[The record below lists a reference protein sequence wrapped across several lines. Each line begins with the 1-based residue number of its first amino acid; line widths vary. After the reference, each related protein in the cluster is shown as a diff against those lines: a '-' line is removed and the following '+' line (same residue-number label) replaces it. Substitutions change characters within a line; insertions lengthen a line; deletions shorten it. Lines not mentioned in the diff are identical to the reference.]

1 MINCL
6 ISDCEGRHT
15 THVPAGG
22 AAKRFILF
30 NNKSKTNVAFLR
42 CLPAWGPRARAGQ
55 WHLARTRSPARRREQ
70 VPDMPSWHF
79 RAGIRVGVVVVGV
92 LEQKEGEKE

>member
-6 ISDCEGRHT
+6 ISDCAGRHT

-30 NNKSKTNVAFLR
+30 NNKSKTNVAFHPAA
-42 CLPAWGPRARAGQ
+42 CLHGAIFLYQSGAAKPKKVEGFFTWQTRIPA
-55 WHLARTRSPARRREQ
+55 
-70 VPDMPSWHF
+70 
-79 RAGIRVGVVVVGV
+79 
-92 LEQKEGEKE
+92 